1 MFHQGNLARRAATLG
16 AALTLAVA
24 GLLAGGPGADAA
36 ALSGPVTL
44 STPATL
50 ADAGAVPATA
60 PLTYS
65 CTLAGG
71 TASLPAISV
80 AAVLSAPAADTVG
93 TAATVTLT
101 TRAAPFTVPAG
112 ATVPAFT
119 QVTGMGTAQSTGMT
133 AASLPLS
140 GQSAALA
147 AGSAAQ
153 IPVVTVSGTAT
164 PSSAGTASVHAPP
177 TLTLT
182 PLGAAGLMFNCALI
196 TTTAVT
202 VQITVTQAA
211 ATPTAFTAPTYT
223 CTITSGAHSVNRR
236 ARIPIK
242 LRDTGPS
249 TVGSTDTVTLS
260 SPGTALGGPFP
271 AGTSTVGFSGA
282 LPVMGAQ
289 TDSVPLT
296 GTMMDSGNGVFSM
309 SGRLMLNAAGLDHI
323 LPPPRFTVTIHA
335 AGVISV
341 VVTCVLVTTMTA
353 TMPSSVAVQ
362 VTRAAGTA
370 IVPFMAGATP
380 SGAPNTGGGGSLH
393 HASDLTGLAVGGAV
407 VLAGLGIMLAGMR
420 RRRRQ
425 SPA

>member
-1 MFHQGNLARRAATLG
+1 MI
-16 AALTLAVA
+16 A
-24 GLLAGGPGADAA
+24 GCRFP
-36 ALSGPVTL
+36 
-44 STPATL
+44 
-50 ADAGAVPATA
+50 
-60 PLTYS
+60 
-65 CTLAGG
+65 
-71 TASLPAISV
+71 
-80 AAVLSAPAADTVG
+80 
-93 TAATVTLT
+93 
-101 TRAAPFTVPAG
+101 
-112 ATVPAFT
+112 
-119 QVTGMGTAQSTGMT
+119 
-133 AASLPLS
+133 
-140 GQSAALA
+140 
-147 AGSAAQ
+147 
-153 IPVVTVSGTAT
+153 
-164 PSSAGTASVHAPP
+164 
-177 TLTLT
+177 
-182 PLGAAGLMFNCALI
+182 
-196 TTTAVT
+196 
-202 VQITVTQAA
+202 
-211 ATPTAFTAPTYT
+211 TAPTYT

-420 RRRRQ
+420 RLAGAVPRLYRAGPPRRKPGHCAGPAPPGPDQ
-425 SPA
+425 TGGESPHGLLPPLPAVPGPLVHPHLLRGRT

>member
-1 MFHQGNLARRAATLG
+1 VFHQGNLARRAATLG

-24 GLLAGGPGADAA
+24 GLLAGGPGASAA

-44 STPATL
+44 AGV
-50 ADAGAVPATA
+50 GAVPATA
-60 PLTYS
+60 TLTYA

-71 TASLPAISV
+71 AVSLPAISV
-80 AAVLSAPAADTVG
+80 AAVLSAPATDTIG

-101 TRAAPFTVPAG
+101 TRAAPFTVPTG
-112 ATVPAFT
+112 TTVPTFT

-147 AGSAAQ
+147 AGSATQ
-153 IPVVTVSGTAT
+153 IPVVTVSGSAT
-164 PSSAGTASVHAPP
+164 PSSAGSASVHAPP
-177 TLTLT
+177 ALTLT
-182 PLGAAGLMFNCALI
+182 PLGATGLMFNCALI

-211 ATPTAFTAPTYT
+211 VTPTAFTAPTYT
-223 CTITSGAHSVNRR
+223 CTITSGAHTVSRR
-236 ARIPIK
+236 DRIPIK
-242 LRDTGPS
+242 LRDSGPS
-249 TVGSTDTVTLS
+249 TVGSTNTVTLS

-289 TDSVPLT
+289 TDSVPLA
-296 GTMMDSGNGVFSM
+296 GTMTDSGNGVFSM
-309 SGRLMLNAAGLDHI
+309 SGQLMLNAAGLDHI
-323 LPPPRFTVTIHA
+323 LPPPRFTVTVHA

-341 VVTCVLVTTMTA
+341 LVTCVLVTTMTA

-362 VTRAAGTA
+362 VTRATATGTG

-393 HASDLTGLAVGGAV
+393 HASDLAGLAVGGAV
-407 VLAGLGIMLAGMR
+407 LLAGLGIMLAGMR

>member
-1 MFHQGNLARRAATLG
+1 LG
-16 AALTLAVA
+16 AAWTVAVP

-44 STPATL
+44 STPAIL

-101 TRAAPFTVPAG
+101 TRAALFTAPAG

-202 VQITVTQAA
+202 VQITVTQAGL
-211 ATPTAFTAPTYT
+211 TPTAFTAPTYT

-296 GTMMDSGNGVFSM
+296 GTMTDSGNGVFSL

-323 LPPPRFTVTIHA
+323 LPPRFTVTIRA

-341 VVTCVLVTTMTA
+341 GDVCLVTTMTA
-353 TMPSSVAVQ
+353 TMPSSVALQ
-362 VTRAAGTA
+362 VTRAAA
-370 IVPFMAGATP
+370 RHRPVLAGPPQRAP
-380 SGAPNTGGGGSLH
+380 STGGGGSLH
-393 HASDLTGLAVGGAV
+393 HASDLTGLAVAV
-407 VLAGLGIMLAGMR
+407 P
-420 RRRRQ
+420 
-425 SPA
+425 SCW

>member
-1 MFHQGNLARRAATLG
+1 VT
-16 AALTLAVA
+16 AV
-24 GLLAGGPGADAA
+24 
-36 ALSGPVTL
+36 L
-44 STPATL
+44 STPVT
-50 ADAGAVPATA
+50 
-60 PLTYS
+60 
-65 CTLAGG
+65 
-71 TASLPAISV
+71 
-80 AAVLSAPAADTVG
+80 DTVG
-93 TAATVTLT
+93 TAASVTLT
-101 TRAAPFTVPAG
+101 TRAVPFTAPTG
-112 ATVPAFT
+112 TTLPTFT
-119 QVTGMGTAQSTGMT
+119 QVTGTGTAQSTGMT

-140 GQSAALA
+140 GQSTALA

-153 IPVVTVSGTAT
+153 IPAVTVSGNAT

-182 PLGAAGLMFNCALI
+182 PLGAAGLMFNCVLI

-202 VQITVTQAA
+202 VQIVVTQATV
-211 ATPTAFTAPTYT
+211 TPTAFTAPTYT
-223 CTITSGAHSVNRR
+223 CTITSGAHSANRR

-296 GTMMDSGNGVFSM
+296 GTMTDSGNGVFSM
-309 SGRLMLNAAGLDHI
+309 SGQLVLNAAGLDHI

-335 AGVISV
+335 GGVISV

-393 HASDLTGLAVGGAV
+393 HAGDLTGLAVGGAV
-407 VLAGLGIMLAGMR
+407 LLAGLGLMLAGMR
-420 RRRRQ
+420 RHRRQ
-425 SPA
+425 FPA

>member
-1 MFHQGNLARRAATLG
+1 MFHQGNHARRAATLG

-24 GLLAGGPGADAA
+24 GLLAGAPGASAA
-36 ALSGPVTL
+36 AHSGPV
-44 STPATL
+44 TL

-60 PLTYS
+60 ALTYA

-71 TASLPAISV
+71 TASVPAISV
-80 AAVLSAPAADTVG
+80 AAVLSAPATDTVG

-101 TRAAPFTVPAG
+101 TRAAPFTVPTG
-112 ATVPAFT
+112 TTVPTFT

-133 AASLPLS
+133 AASVMLS

-147 AGSAAQ
+147 AGSATQ
-153 IPVVTVSGTAT
+153 IPVVTVSGSAT
-164 PSSAGTASVHAPP
+164 PSSAGTATVHAPP
-177 TLTLT
+177 ALTLT
-182 PLGAAGLMFNCALI
+182 PLGAAGAMFTCALV

-211 ATPTAFTAPTYT
+211 VTPTAFTAPTYA
-223 CTITSGAHSVNRR
+223 CTITSGAHSVNRK

-242 LRDTGPS
+242 LRDSGPS
-249 TVGSTDTVTLS
+249 TVGATDTVTLS
-260 SPGTALGGPFP
+260 ASGTALGGPFP

-296 GTMMDSGNGVFSM
+296 GAMTDSGNGVFSM
-309 SGRLMLNAAGLDHI
+309 SGQLMLNAAGLDHI

-341 VVTCVLVTTMTA
+341 VVTCALVTAMTA

-362 VTRAAGTA
+362 VMSGTGVA
-370 IVPFMAGATP
+370 TVPFMAGATP
-380 SGAPNTGGGGSLH
+380 SGAPATGGGGSLH
-393 HASDLTGLAVGGAV
+393 RAGDLAGFAAGGALL
-407 VLAGLGIMLAGMR
+407 LAGLGLTLMGLR